1 MQENYTPKT
10 EYIKNILT
18 IVMEYVIFIVT
29 IVMEYVTTNLI
40 DAAILITEGGIVLP
54 LVSLKDMLVDAQEKK
69 YAIAHFNVSNYEMI
83 KSVIE
88 VAEELNSPVILSFL
102 EPDLKG
108 KGLELLLGMAKI
120 AATNLKVPV
129 CLHLDHCTNIDFIKM
144 CVKSG
149 FTSVMYDGSQLSFS
163 ENIQFTKEV
172 CDFAHE
178 FNVTVEG
185 ELGHVTDAIVGNSEG
200 GSTCNQELNDPASFL
215 TEPHEVQEFVTKTG
229 VDALAIAIGTAHGK
243 YIKAPQLDFV
253 RLAAIRDI
261 SPVPLVIH
269 GGSGVPDQDVKE
281 SIKLG
286 ICKVNIY
293 TELLDAYFTTLR
305 ATLNDL
311 TNICTWPVYV
321 YEKPTQA
328 MKQLIH
334 KKIMLVDSANR
345 A

>member
-1 MQENYTPKT
+1 M
-10 EYIKNILT
+10 
-18 IVMEYVIFIVT
+18 
-29 IVMEYVTTNLI
+29 
-40 DAAILITEGGIVLP
+40 P
-54 LVSLKDMLVDAQEKK
+54 LVNLKDMLADAQVKQ
-69 YAIAHFNVSNYEMI
+69 YAVAHFNVSNYEMI

-88 VAEELNSPVILSFL
+88 VVEELKSPVILSFL

-108 KGLELLLGMAKI
+108 KGLELLMGMAKT

-129 CLHLDHCTNIDFIKM
+129 CLHLDHCTNIDFIKL

-149 FTSVMYDGSQLSFS
+149 FSSVMYDGSQLPLS
-163 ENIQFTKEV
+163 ENIRFTKQV

-185 ELGHVTDAIVGNSEG
+185 ELGHVTDAIVGNSEAEIPD
-200 GSTCNQELNDPASFL
+200 NYELDDPASFL
-215 TEPHEVQEFVTKTG
+215 TEPHEVIEFVTKTG

-243 YIKAPQLDFV
+243 YIKTPQLDFA
-253 RLAAIRDI
+253 RLAAIREI

-269 GGSGVPDQDVKE
+269 GGSGVPDQDVRK

-305 ATLNDL
+305 ETLNDL

-328 MKQLIH
+328 MKHLIH
-334 KKIMLVDSANR
+334 KKIMLVDSATR